1 MARIVETTAEELL
14 GPLNDIEKKNAPPV
28 LYVAGRTEL
37 IFEGPR
43 VALIGSRDATDQG
56 RESAAALASEFART
70 NVTIVSGLARGIDT
84 VAQQNAIDAGG
95 RTIAVLGTPL
105 DICTP
110 KQNEFLQQKI
120 MLEHLAVSQF
130 ACGVPVQR
138 GNFPMRNR
146 TMALI
151 CHASIIVEA
160 GDGSGTLSQGW
171 EALRLGRPLFIM
183 ERVANNTNLSWPEKM
198 LGYGAQLLGSEL
210 DDVLDLLPDPKR
222 ISDLEY
228 AF

>member
-1 MARIVETTAEELL
+1 MPRIAKTSAEELL
-14 GPLNDIEKKNAPPV
+14 GPLNDVERKYAPTV
-28 LYVAGRTEL
+28 LYVAGRTEV

-43 VALIGSRDATDQG
+43 VAVVGSRKATDRG
-56 RESAAALASEFART
+56 RESAARLADELVRQ

-84 VAQQNAIDAGG
+84 VAQQTAVDAGG

-105 DICTP
+105 DVCTP
-110 KQNEFLQQKI
+110 KQNAPLQQRI
-120 MLEHLAVSQF
+120 MQEHLAVSQF
-130 ACGVPVQR
+130 DAGRPVQR
-138 GNFPMRNR
+138 RNFPMRNR

-160 GDGSGTLSQGW
+160 GNGSGTLSQGW

-183 ERVANNTNLSWPEKM
+183 EHVASCTALSWPAKM
-198 LGYGAQLLGSEL
+198 LGYGARLLGSDVDE
-210 DDVLDLLPDPKR
+210 VLDLLPDPSR
-222 ISDLEY
+222 SLSLDY